1 MSMSMS
7 MSMSKHVSP
16 RVPGSTSVSM
26 KTYLDIVKECD
37 KSVSFP
43 HLLPSLSLPCP
54 PHTRSLVVG
63 MPSHNYIPS
72 PNRAFRC

>member
-1 MSMSMS
+1 MS

-43 HLLPSLSLPCP
+43 RPLPLPFSALPTSDQVLGCRHAKP
-54 PHTRSLVVG
+54 
-63 MPSHNYIPS
+63 
-72 PNRAFRC
+72 